1 MIMIYI
7 FFPDNGTTILVYD
20 YLNES
25 MRYKEVYIKDSA
37 RTLKYAKGGF

>member
-7 FFPDNGTTILVYD
+7 FSDKCGTAILVYD

-25 MRYKEVYIKDSA
+25 MRYNEVCIKDST
-37 RTLKYAKGGF
+37 RKLKYVKGEK